1 MVSPKPKKFLP
12 DDKERRLAAI
22 DAEFRSARW
31 FGELKA
37 SNEELDIAGAEM
49 MTFLSDQ
56 RLGQCY
62 AATVRNWWSGCPV
75 EVALGG
81 PIFVAHYYGR
91 TVNHNFYEEPDDRWP
106 DWPRRTSSHILLFGI
121 EYARNIMAGLD
132 AMIPPDSPYAA
143 LSSEGRFWLFLHLV
157 WRRSTERPR
166 ELPMLK
172 VVWYLTNSKAFAEE
186 WARRFGDHAGVWAAT
201 FVGASQAEARGEYV
215 SAREYEE
222 KLNALRRVSWKH
234 IGFGV
239 QDELKSQQ
247 PNSPGWG
254 NLRREL
260 NSYVTQ
266 KVLKRWGSADMRDLA
281 ARSLDGELDIA
292 PEAIGNRTTK
302 DLLEQ
307 NPAGKFRLT
316 QNQASKRRRNIEI
329 EFVDAATLPELDTRP
344 VETDLDTLAEPD
356 APEAQ
361 QTAPNQA
368 AAKKRDILIA
378 RYSSEVEETQRA
390 LEAADGNMAEAA
402 RQLGISRPAL
412 YKRLAKYK
420 HILTL

>member
-1 MVSPKPKKFLP
+1 MTTETFRRADHRPVPTSADKAEASPVALRAPSEAPASCCFP
-12 DDKERRLAAI
+12 WDIAHSPARRRLSKEI
-22 DAEFRSARW
+22 VGR
-31 FGELKA
+31 GK
-37 SNEELDIAGAEM
+37 
-49 MTFLSDQ
+49 
-56 RLGQCY
+56 
-62 AATVRNWWSGCPV
+62 
-75 EVALGG
+75 VALGG

-172 VVWYLTNSKAFAEE
+172 VVWYLTNSQAFAEE

-222 KLNALRRVSWKH
+222 KLNALRRMSWKH

-420 HILTL
+420 HILTLQARPTSP